1 MGNLSLP
8 YREDGK
14 GYNQLV
20 LRTVGIIFTILGLLP
35 GSIAPDQR
43 WLMGF
48 QWSAFAIFAYMLA
61 EGLEKANY
69 RGLYFGRLAF
79 FASLTEVPYNLFVG
93 GSIDNPFYQSA
104 MFTLL
109 IGYIMILC
117 VDFIKKRF
125 NNMIITFA
133 AMVAFTLL
141 GDYLITGLRC
151 QFSSYGMYIIMIFY
165 VFRHVR
171 YGGILATISV
181 IYIAFYV
188 STISYTTIKISGIQ
202 YIISPQSFVLVGM
215 LFTRF
220 YSGKR
225 GPNSLTIRYASYLFY
240 PVALLLLYFMK
251 KLGVSI

>member
-1 MGNLSLP
+1 MKNLSLP
-8 YREDGK
+8 YREEGK
-14 GYNQLV
+14 GYNRLV

-35 GSIAPDQR
+35 GSIAPDHR
-43 WLMGF
+43 WLLGF
-48 QWSAFAIFAYMLA
+48 QWAAFAIFAYMLA
-61 EGLEKANY
+61 EGLEKANF

-79 FASLTEVPYNLFVG
+79 FAAITEAPYNLFVG
-93 GSIDNPFYQSA
+93 GTINNPFYQSV

-109 IGYIMILC
+109 IGYVMILG
-117 VDFIKKRF
+117 VDFIKKQF

-141 GDYLITGLRC
+141 GDYLITELRC
-151 QFSSYGMYIIMIFY
+151 QFANYGMYIIMIFY

-171 YGGILATISV
+171 YGRIFATISI

-188 STISYTTIKISGIQ
+188 STISLTTIKISGIQ
-202 YIISPQSFVLVGM
+202 YIISPQSFALVGM

-220 YSGKR
+220 YSGER
-225 GPNSLTIRYASYLFY
+225 GPNNLGIRYASYLFY